1 MESSFQRL
9 GRGRRFR
16 KKPADEAA
24 SAPPVDGATATAAAT
39 APRHPGLVAGE
50 GTARARDTASP
61 AKPAPAAAPAANA
74 AHTLRDERPSCAEGT
89 DAFVADDYNAGPPS
103 RPLRGSTR
111 PGLYGQTLVSF
122 GLADADDLFGGGVP
136 LGSVVLVGADARD
149 DSGRRDCGNASTLAR
164 YFLAEGVASRHAA
177 LWLAPSADRDGKNR
191 RGAAL
196 PRRSRAATLPRL
208 AVSGL
213 ADDESLASTSR
224 KTQKTKNDDDG
235 LRIAWQYRR
244 YLQQGKALDDSRV
257 GARGVGGLAAG
268 VSATG
273 GSAGPG
279 PGSGSGKDSRKNAGG
294 VRRLPAMCHAFDLTR
309 EAGGETAR
317 TADLRCAPIG
327 GVRNV
332 RNPRSLADAVKSV
345 SFSASFAPNA
355 KSSDDDDGLRAA
367 FAECVRLVERC
378 DASSETA
385 ADEDDAPVGRI
396 VLQFPDFVDDDASA
410 ARLARFLRG
419 LRGVL
424 RGGGGGGGG
433 ATRATHPKW
442 KRVCAVVTY
451 PMASLSCAAAASLVH
466 AVDAAIEL
474 ETLPEKTATGEA
486 HAAEA
491 LLPDPNL
498 CVALLRVRKM
508 AFPGPGAVA
517 PSPLTRMD
525 RAYALQVRRRRL
537 AVRPLR
543 IAPEDA
549 ANGAG
554 HAPDGKTEK
563 TRQSKPLCGGGPA
576 DASDALDF

>member
-208 AVSGL
+208 AVSDL

-378 DASSETA
+378 DASCEAA

-554 HAPDGKTEK
+554 HAPDGKTGK

>member
-24 SAPPVDGATATAAAT
+24 SAPPVDGATDSAAAT

-61 AKPAPAAAPAANA
+61 AKPAPVAAPAANA
-74 AHTLRDERPSCAEGT
+74 AHTSRDERSSCAEGT

-177 LWLAPSADRDGKNR
+177 LWLAPSAARDGK
-191 RGAAL
+191 
-196 PRRSRAATLPRL
+196 RRSRAATLPRL
-208 AVSGL
+208 AL
-213 ADDESLASTSR
+213 DSLESTSKR
-224 KTQKTKNDDDG
+224 SDERSRAKTKTDDDDG

-279 PGSGSGKDSRKNAGG
+279 SGSGKDSRKNAGG
-294 VRRLPAMCHAFDLTR
+294 VRRLPSMCHAFDLTR

-327 GVRNV
+327 GVRNPT
-332 RNPRSLADAVKSV
+332 RSRSLADAAKSV
-345 SFSASFAPNA
+345 SFSASFSPDAA
-355 KSSDDDDGLRAA
+355 SDDDDGLRAA

-378 DASSETA
+378 DASSEAA
-385 ADEDDAPVGRI
+385 ADDDAAPVGRI

-433 ATRATHPKW
+433 VTRAMHPKW

-451 PMASLSCAAAASLVH
+451 PMASLSRAAAASLVH

-525 RAYALQVRRRRL
+525 RVYALQVRRRRL

-554 HAPDGKTEK
+554 HAPDGRTGK

>member
-16 KKPADEAA
+16 KKPTDEAA

-208 AVSGL
+208 AVSDL
-213 ADDESLASTSR
+213 ADDESRETMTSR
-224 KTQKTKNDDDG
+224 KTKNDDDDG

-332 RNPRSLADAVKSV
+332 RNPRSLADAAKSV

-378 DASSETA
+378 DASCEAA

-424 RGGGGGGGG
+424 RGGGGGGG

-554 HAPDGKTEK
+554 HAPDGKTGK

>member
-208 AVSGL
+208 AVSDL
-213 ADDESLASTSR
+213 ADDESRETMTSR
-224 KTQKTKNDDDG
+224 KTKNDDDDG

-332 RNPRSLADAVKSV
+332 RNPRSLADAAKSV

-378 DASSETA
+378 DASCEA
-385 ADEDDAPVGRI
+385 AVDEDDAPVGRI

-424 RGGGGGGGG
+424 RGGGGGGG

-554 HAPDGKTEK
+554 HAPDGKTGK

>member
-208 AVSGL
+208 AVSDL
-213 ADDESLASTSR
+213 ADDESRETMTSR
-224 KTQKTKNDDDG
+224 KTKNDDDDG

-332 RNPRSLADAVKSV
+332 RNPRSLADAAKSV

-378 DASSETA
+378 DASCEA
-385 ADEDDAPVGRI
+385 AVDEDDAPVGRI

-424 RGGGGGGGG
+424 RGGGGGGG

-554 HAPDGKTEK
+554 HAPDGKTGK
-563 TRQSKPLCGGGPA
+563 TTQSKPLCGGGPA

>member
-208 AVSGL
+208 AVSDL
-213 ADDESLASTSR
+213 ADDESLASRSR
-224 KTQKTKNDDDG
+224 KTKNDDDDDG

-332 RNPRSLADAVKSV
+332 RNPRSLADAAKSV

-378 DASSETA
+378 DASCEA
-385 ADEDDAPVGRI
+385 AVDEDDAPVGRI

-424 RGGGGGGGG
+424 RGGGGGGG

-554 HAPDGKTEK
+554 HAPDGKTGK
-563 TRQSKPLCGGGPA
+563 TTQSKPLCGGGPA

>member
-16 KKPADEAA
+16 KKPADEAV

-74 AHTLRDERPSCAEGT
+74 AHNLRDERPSCAEGT

-208 AVSGL
+208 AVSDL
-213 ADDESLASTSR
+213 ADDESRETMTSR
-224 KTQKTKNDDDG
+224 KTKNDDDDG

-332 RNPRSLADAVKSV
+332 RNPRSLADAAKSV

-378 DASSETA
+378 DASCEAA

-424 RGGGGGGGG
+424 RGGGGGGG

-554 HAPDGKTEK
+554 HAPDGKTGK
-563 TRQSKPLCGGGPA
+563 TTQSKPLCGGGPA

>member
-1 MESSFQRL
+1 
-9 GRGRRFR
+9 
-16 KKPADEAA
+16 
-24 SAPPVDGATATAAAT
+24 
-39 APRHPGLVAGE
+39 
-50 GTARARDTASP
+50 
-61 AKPAPAAAPAANA
+61 
-74 AHTLRDERPSCAEGT
+74 
-89 DAFVADDYNAGPPS
+89 
-103 RPLRGSTR
+103 
-111 PGLYGQTLVSF
+111 
-122 GLADADDLFGGGVP
+122 
-136 LGSVVLVGADARD
+136 
-149 DSGRRDCGNASTLAR
+149 
-164 YFLAEGVASRHAA
+164 
-177 LWLAPSADRDGKNR
+177 
-191 RGAAL
+191 
-196 PRRSRAATLPRL
+196 
-208 AVSGL
+208 
-213 ADDESLASTSR
+213 
-224 KTQKTKNDDDG
+224 
-235 LRIAWQYRR
+235 
-244 YLQQGKALDDSRV
+244 
-257 GARGVGGLAAG
+257 
-268 VSATG
+268 
-273 GSAGPG
+273 
-279 PGSGSGKDSRKNAGG
+279 
-294 VRRLPAMCHAFDLTR
+294 MCHAFDLTR

-332 RNPRSLADAVKSV
+332 RNPRSLADAAKSV

-378 DASSETA
+378 DASCEA
-385 ADEDDAPVGRI
+385 AVDEDDAPVGRI

-424 RGGGGGGGG
+424 RGGGGGGG

-554 HAPDGKTEK
+554 HAPDGKTGK

>member
-9 GRGRRFR
+9 GRGRRLR
-16 KKPADEAA
+16 KKPADEAV
-24 SAPPVDGATATAAAT
+24 SPPPVDGATATAAAT

-196 PRRSRAATLPRL
+196 PWRSRAATLPRL
-208 AVSGL
+208 AVSDL
-213 ADDESLASTSR
+213 ADDESLASRSR
-224 KTQKTKNDDDG
+224 KTKNDDDDDG

-332 RNPRSLADAVKSV
+332 RNPRSLADAAKSV

-378 DASSETA
+378 DASCEAA

-424 RGGGGGGGG
+424 RGGGGGG

-554 HAPDGKTEK
+554 HAPDGKTGK

>member
-208 AVSGL
+208 AVSDL
-213 ADDESLASTSR
+213 ADDESRETMTSR
-224 KTQKTKNDDDG
+224 KTKNDDDDG

-332 RNPRSLADAVKSV
+332 RNPRSLADAAKSV

-378 DASSETA
+378 DASSEAA
-385 ADEDDAPVGRI
+385 ADDDAAPVGRI

-554 HAPDGKTEK
+554 HAPDGKTGK
-563 TRQSKPLCGGGPA
+563 TTQSKPLCGGGPA

>member
-61 AKPAPAAAPAANA
+61 AKPAPVAAPAANA
-74 AHTLRDERPSCAEGT
+74 AHTSRDERSSCAEGT

-177 LWLAPSADRDGKNR
+177 LWLAPSAARDGK
-191 RGAAL
+191 
-196 PRRSRAATLPRL
+196 RRSRAATLPRL
-208 AVSGL
+208 AVSEP
-213 ADDESLASTSR
+213 ADSLDSLESTSKR
-224 KTQKTKNDDDG
+224 RDETSAKTKTDDDDG

-279 PGSGSGKDSRKNAGG
+279 SGSGSGKDSRKNAGG
-294 VRRLPAMCHAFDLTR
+294 VRRLPSMCHAFDLTR

-327 GVRNV
+327 GVRNPT
-332 RNPRSLADAVKSV
+332 RSRSLADAAKSV
-345 SFSASFAPNA
+345 SFSASFSPDAA
-355 KSSDDDDGLRAA
+355 SDDDDGLRAA

-378 DASSETA
+378 DASSEAA
-385 ADEDDAPVGRI
+385 ADDDAAPVGRI

-433 ATRATHPKW
+433 VTRAMHPKW

-451 PMASLSCAAAASLVH
+451 PMASLSRAAAASLVH

-525 RAYALQVRRRRL
+525 RVYALQVRRRRL

-554 HAPDGKTEK
+554 HAPDGRTGK

-576 DASDALDF
+576 DVSDALDF

>member
-16 KKPADEAA
+16 KKPADEAV
-24 SAPPVDGATATAAAT
+24 SPPPVDGATATAAAT

-208 AVSGL
+208 AVSDL
-213 ADDESLASTSR
+213 ADDESRETMTSR
-224 KTQKTKNDDDG
+224 KTKNDDDDG

-332 RNPRSLADAVKSV
+332 RNPRSLADAAKSV

-378 DASSETA
+378 DASCEAA